1 MRARE
6 AAVSAVSE
14 PEKNADSTIKS
25 RTAASVRVISRGM
38 MATRVGFEG
47 LRVAVA
53 PVEGA
58 NQIRRTR
65 LAFAAGNSS
74 ERGGHTSTGEV
85 AES

>member
-1 MRARE
+1 
-6 AAVSAVSE
+6 
-14 PEKNADSTIKS
+14 
-25 RTAASVRVISRGM
+25 